1 MQVITT
7 VTQKGQVTLPKK
19 IREHIGIG
27 IYNKVFVEAK
37 DDYIAI
43 KPAFDIFEIAGTM
56 KPKKK
61 KPVLQAR
68 KNMEKQYRRF

>member
-19 IREHIGIG
+19 IRERIGIN

-43 KPAFDIFEIAGTM
+43 KPAFDILEIAGRI
-56 KPKKK
+56 KLKNK
-61 KPVLQAR
+61 KPILQAR
-68 KNMEKQYRRF
+68 KNMEKYYQRF